1 MATVWLNG
9 KFVSMRDAKVSAF
22 DAGFTHAVGVFET
35 LLGGNGAAS
44 PEGQPAPGS
53 NAGPWAISLTEH
65 MERLRDSAA
74 ELGLAEHVNTA
85 ALADAVLE
93 AIEESALPRARVRLT
108 FSGGDL
114 NMLGRSWDKAKNA
127 PDNPND
133 ADSAKQQAA
142 STGVDPTVLIVV
154 QEATAYPAEMYE
166 RGVAVTIADMRA
178 NPLDPLVGHKT
189 LNYWG
194 RLRELRAAGT
204 KGAAEALVM
213 QVTNHLSGGCVSN
226 ALIVRGDTIIT
237 PIARG
242 EEEAATLPAPSSP
255 ASSAPGPSNGPTTE
269 ASSSIADSSPSR
281 TSSAPTKSSSPTPH
295 GASSRSSR
303 SSARPSPTPSP
314 DAWPSNSAAPGKRRS
329 PKSQASDFVTS

>member
-93 AIEESALPRARVRLT
+93 AIEESSLPRARVRLT

-133 ADSAKQQAA
+133 ADTAKQQAA

-178 NPLDPLVGHKT
+178 NPLDPLAGHKT

-242 EEEAATLPAPSSP
+242 EEDAATLPSPVLPGIVRAWALEWANDRGIVVDRRLVTIEDLLGADEVMLTNSSWGVLP
-255 ASSAPGPSNGPTTE
+255 VVKIEREAVADAVPGRMALE
-269 ASSSIADSSPSR
+269 LRRAWEEKIAEES
-281 TSSAPTKSSSPTPH
+281 
-295 GASSRSSR
+295 GL
-303 SSARPSPTPSP
+303 
-314 DAWPSNSAAPGKRRS
+314 
-329 PKSQASDFVTS
+329 